1 MKFKFAVASL
11 LFGLLVI
18 TALPGC
24 GNQTETLH
32 LYCGAGLRPP
42 TIDAIALFEK
52 KTGIKIDP
60 EWGGSEMLLTRL
72 ASTGKGDLYMPGAI
86 HYVEQ
91 AIERDLAIEKEKVC
105 SFVPVIVTP
114 KGNPANVT
122 SLADFTRDGVKL
134 GLARPDIAAV
144 GRLSQKIFKKNNLD
158 LEAIKNNTKF
168 QSSTV
173 NELLVPAKAGAV
185 DAVIV
190 WDGMAATIK
199 DDIEIIRIP
208 DDQIIISVVAIGRL
222 TSSTQKEA
230 AYKFIELLRSPE
242 GQAIFKSHG
251 YTVDDPQNVEADGQQ
266 PADDAEAAPAETT
279 DEAPAETTE

>member
-1 MKFKFAVASL
+1 MKFKFTITSL
-11 LFGLLVI
+11 CFGLLVLS
-18 TALPGC
+18 ALQGC
-24 GNQTETLH
+24 GKPSGEATTGEPLH

-42 TIDAIALFEK
+42 TLDAIALYEK
-52 KTGIKIDP
+52 KTGQKIEP
-60 EWGGSEMLLTRL
+60 EWGGSEMLLTRIE
-72 ASTGKGDLYMPGAI
+72 STRQGDLYMPGAV

-91 AIERDLAIEKEKVC
+91 AIDRGLAMEKEKVC

-114 KGNPANVT
+114 KGNPAGIKG
-122 SLADFTRDGVKL
+122 LEDFTREGVKL
-134 GLARPDIAAV
+134 GLARADIAAV
-144 GRLSQKIFKKNNLD
+144 GRLSKKIFEKNGLDLDAIKKN
-158 LEAIKNNTKF
+158 TTF

-222 TSSTQKEA
+222 TSTKSPEA
-230 AYKFIELLRSPE
+230 GLEFIKLLKSPE

-251 YTVDDPQNVEADGQQ
+251 YTVDEVKGVEKDSPQ
-266 PADDAEAAPAETT
+266 AAAAAT
-279 DEAPAETTE
+279 DETSE